1 MAKKRKS
8 RTAGFLNTQT
18 NTPLPTPEEVNKVV
32 ARVTG
37 KEKKEEQATPKTVI
51 PKSVISSESVAPAP
65 QPQPKTEKRVPL
77 TTAITPENRA
87 KLEVASINGEGSVA
101 DLLNEALDYYFE
113 NILIIEDTA
122 LIETFK
128 TIYARKVK

>member
-1 MAKKRKS
+1 MTKRRKS
-8 RTAGFLNTQT
+8 RTAGFLNTQNKT
-18 NTPLPTPEEVNKVV
+18 SLPTPEEVNQVI

-37 KEKKEEQATPKTVI
+37 KEEPAEKII
-51 PKSVISSESVAPAP
+51 PKSVITPKVNPPQEIIPIAPE
-65 QPQPKTEKRVPL
+65 PKPSKRVPL
-77 TTAITPENRA
+77 TTAITPANRA

-101 DLLNEALDYYFE
+101 DLLNEALEYYFD
-113 NILIIEDTA
+113 NIVLIEDVA

>member
-8 RTAGFLNTQT
+8 RTAGFLDTQT
-18 NTPLPTPEEVNKVV
+18 KAELPTPEQVNKVV

-37 KEKKEEQATPKTVI
+37 KENDTSLTSPKNVI
-51 PKSVISSESVAPAP
+51 LPSDSVSGPKNVMPPPKNVI
-65 QPQPKTEKRVPL
+65 KRVPL

-101 DLLNEALDYYFE
+101 DLLNEALTYYFRE
-113 NILIIEDTA
+113 VLLIQDAT
-122 LIETFK
+122 LVDTFK
-128 TIYARKVK
+128 KIYARKIK

>member
-1 MAKKRKS
+1 MTKRRKS
-8 RTAGFLNTQT
+8 RTAGFLNTQNKT
-18 NTPLPTPEEVNKVV
+18 TLPTPEEVNQVI

-37 KEKKEEQATPKTVI
+37 KEEAVEKEV
-51 PKSVISSESVAPAP
+51 PKSVITPKVNIPEETVQAAPEPKAP
-65 QPQPKTEKRVPL
+65 KRVPL
-77 TTAITPENRA
+77 TTAITPTNRA

-101 DLLNEALDYYFE
+101 DLLNEALDYYFD
-113 NILIIEDTA
+113 NIVLIEDAA

>member
-8 RTAGFLNTQT
+8 RTAGFLNTQP
-18 NTPLPTPEEVNKVV
+18 NADLPTPEQVNQVI

-37 KEKKEEQATPKTVI
+37 KQETSPEPTPKSVTPQIKPVAAPKVVI
-51 PKSVISSESVAPAP
+51 ETPKSVI
-65 QPQPKTEKRVPL
+65 KRVPL

-87 KLEVASINGEGSVA
+87 KLEVASISGEGSVA
-101 DLLNEALDYYFE
+101 DLLNEALENYFE
-113 NILIIEDTA
+113 NVLIIQDAT

-128 TIYARKVK
+128 AIYARKVK